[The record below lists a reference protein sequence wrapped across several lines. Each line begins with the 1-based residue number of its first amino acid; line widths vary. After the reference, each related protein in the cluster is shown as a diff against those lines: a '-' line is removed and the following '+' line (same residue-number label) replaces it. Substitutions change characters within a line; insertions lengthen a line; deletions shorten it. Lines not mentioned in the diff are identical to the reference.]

1 MKADAKCTSEF
12 NMGMSWLSGTVI
24 AVVVVFIVLII
35 VSIVAILYVF
45 IKPGQKREEK
55 KNNAEQFAV

>member
-1 MKADAKCTSEF
+1 
-12 NMGMSWLSGTVI
+12 MGMSWLSGTVI
-24 AVVVVFIVLII
+24 TVVVVFIVLII